1 MEWPIICKRQFHRHF
16 HNENNRFSIQMSLK
30 FVIGQMDN
38 ILAMFE
44 AMAWC
49 RAGAKPFSE
58 AMMTR
63 IYDMI

>member
-16 HNENNRFSIQMSLK
+16 HNENNRILIQVSLK

-44 AMAWC
+44 AMA
-49 RAGAKPFSE
+49 
-58 AMMTR
+58 
-63 IYDMI
+63 